1 MPIFPM
7 AQPLS
12 QEHLAAVIHKL
23 RGPLAAISAQAE
35 TLAEGILGPLSPKQS
50 EAVRTIRQELE
61 HSLHQIEGL
70 EDLWLQ
76 RPAAEPAA
84 IRASELHDHC
94 EIVIRSLAAQL
105 ENRQITL
112 QFDSAL
118 PLPENAPPAS
128 QLRRLLRSLLTCQLA
143 LVPKNAIFRLHL
155 SHLPAE
161 ASSLQNHPAVQTQL
175 VRLEPLALL
184 LLQKAGEVV
193 LKLDARQLPSLGLRL
208 PYDWSC
214 WISLQT
220 VEATTSPAS
229 SAEASPTASE
239 SPLILLA
246 DDQEALASVLGSYLQ
261 DLGYRV
267 EKAIDGLEVV
277 RLAQQLHPS
286 LILMDLRMPLLSGI
300 EALQQIRQAGD
311 ESTRGI
317 PIICM
322 SGFATVADETRC
334 LTAGANGFLRK
345 PFRPADLL
353 HLLPKAGPA
362 LQQ

>member
-12 QEHLAAVIHKL
+12 PEHLASVIHKL

-35 TLAEGILGPLSPKQS
+35 TLAEGILGPLSPNQS
-50 EAVRTIRQELE
+50 EAVRSIRQELE
-61 HSLHQIEGL
+61 HSLHQVEGL

-84 IRASELHDHC
+84 ITASELHDHC
-94 EIVIRSLAAQL
+94 ESVIRAFAAHL
-105 ENRQITL
+105 ENRHITL
-112 QFDSAL
+112 QLDSAN

-143 LVPKNAIFRLHL
+143 LVPKNALFRLHF
-155 SHLPAE
+155 SPLPTE

-184 LLQKAGEVV
+184 LLQKAGEVM
-193 LKLDARQLPSLGLRL
+193 LHHDARQLPTLGLQL
-208 PYDWSC
+208 PHKWSC
-214 WISLQT
+214 WISLQP
-220 VEATTSPAS
+220 VEATTSPGN
-229 SAEASPTASE
+229 SAEAAPTAPQR
-239 SPLILLA
+239 PLILLA
-246 DDQEALASVLGSYLQ
+246 DDQEAIASVLGNYLQ

-267 EKAIDGLEVV
+267 EKAIDGMEVV

-300 EALQQIRQAGD
+300 DALRQIRQTGD

-322 SGFATVADETRC
+322 SGFSTAAEETRC
-334 LTAGANGFLRK
+334 LAAGANGFLRK
-345 PFRPADLL
+345 PFRPGDLL
-353 HLLPKAGPA
+353 HLLPKACPA
-362 LQQ
+362 